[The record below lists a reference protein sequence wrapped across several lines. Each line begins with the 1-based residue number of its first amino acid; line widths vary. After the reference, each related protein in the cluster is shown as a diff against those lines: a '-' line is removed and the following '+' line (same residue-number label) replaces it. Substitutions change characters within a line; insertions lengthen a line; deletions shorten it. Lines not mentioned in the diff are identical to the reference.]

1 MSQHPQKTSNV
12 VRIIG
17 GQWRSR
23 KLHFSDV
30 PDLRPT
36 PDRVRET
43 VFNWLQPVIIGARCL
58 DVFAGSGA
66 LGFEALSRGA
76 THCLF
81 IDKHPQSTADILYNL
96 TLLKTGAGETMTG
109 DSLQILQHLHESPGD
124 KQFNVVF
131 VDPPY
136 AMNCALQCC
145 QLLVEHQWLA
155 DEAYIFIESS
165 TAIDEQQLPQHWK
178 LHRQKKAG
186 NVHYHLAIQQK
197 S

>member
-1 MSQHPQKTSNV
+1 MPQQSKSTSNV

-23 KLHFSDV
+23 KLHFKDI

-43 VFNWLQPVIIGARCL
+43 VFNWLQPVIVGARCL
-58 DVFAGSGA
+58 DTFAGSGA

-76 THCLF
+76 AHCLF
-81 IDKHPQSTADILYNL
+81 IDKHPQSIADIQYNL
-96 TLLKTGAGETMTG
+96 ALLKTDAGETMTG
-109 DSLQILQHLHESPGD
+109 DSLQILHHLHESPKD
-124 KQFNVVF
+124 RRFDVIF
-131 VDPPY
+131 IDPPY

-145 QLLVEHQWLA
+145 QLLVEYQWLA
-155 DEAYIFIESS
+155 NEAYIYLESA
-165 TAIDEQQLPQHWK
+165 TAIDEQQLPEHWK

-197 S
+197 P

>member
-1 MSQHPQKTSNV
+1 MPGQSQKTSNI

-23 KLHFSDV
+23 KLHFNDI

-43 VFNWLQPVIIGARCL
+43 VFNWLQPVIVGSRCL
-58 DVFAGSGA
+58 DVFSGSGA

-81 IDKHPQSTADILYNL
+81 IDNHPQSTSDIQHNL
-96 TLLKTGAGETMTG
+96 KLLKTDAGETMTG
-109 DSLQILQHLHESPGD
+109 DSLQILQHLHESPSD

-131 VDPPY
+131 IDPPY

-145 QLLVEHQWLA
+145 QLLNEHQWLA
-155 DEAYIFIESS
+155 NEAYIYIESP
-165 TAIDEQQLPQHWK
+165 TAIDEQQLPAHWN

-186 NVHYHLAIQQK
+186 NVHYHLAIQQRP
-197 S
+197 

>member
-1 MSQHPQKTSNV
+1 MPQHPQKTSNI
-12 VRIIG
+12 VRVIG
-17 GQWRSR
+17 GRWRSR
-23 KLHFSDV
+23 KLHFSDI

-43 VFNWLQPVIIGARCL
+43 VFNWLQPVIVGARCL

-66 LGFEALSRGA
+66 LGLEALSRGA
-76 THCLF
+76 ALCLF
-81 IDKHPQSTADILYNL
+81 LDKHPQSTADIQHNL
-96 TLLKTGAGETMTG
+96 KLLKTDAGETMTG
-109 DSLQILQHLHESPGD
+109 DSLQILKRLHESPCD

-136 AMNCALQCC
+136 AMDCALECC

-155 DEAYIFIESS
+155 DEAYIYMESA
-165 TAIDEQQLPQHWK
+165 TAIDEQQLPPLWK

>member
-1 MSQHPQKTSNV
+1 MPQHPHKTSNI
-12 VRIIG
+12 VRVIG

-23 KLHFSDV
+23 KLHFSDI

-43 VFNWLQPVIIGARCL
+43 VFNWLQPVIVGARCL

-76 THCLF
+76 AFCLF
-81 IDKHPQSTADILYNL
+81 IDKHPQSTADIQHNL
-96 TLLKTGAGETMTG
+96 KLLKSEAGETMTG
-109 DSLQILQHLHESPGD
+109 DSLQILQHMHESPAD
-124 KQFNVVF
+124 RQFKVVF

-136 AMNCALQCC
+136 ANDCALQCC
-145 QLLVEHQWLA
+145 QLLVEHHWLA
-155 DEAYIFIESS
+155 DEAYDYIESA
-165 TAIDEQQLPQHWK
+165 TAIDEQQLPPNWK

>member
-1 MSQHPQKTSNV
+1 MPQHPQKTSNV
-12 VRIIG
+12 VRVIG

-23 KLHFSDV
+23 KLHFSDI

-76 THCLF
+76 AHCLF
-81 IDKHPQSTADILYNL
+81 MDKHPQSTADIQHNL
-96 TLLKTGAGETMTG
+96 KLLKTEAGETMTG
-109 DSLQILQHLHESPGD
+109 DSVQILQHMHESPSD

-136 AMNCALQCC
+136 AMDCALQCC
-145 QLLVEHQWLA
+145 QLLVEHHWLA
-155 DEAYIFIESS
+155 DEA
-165 TAIDEQQLPQHWK
+165 
-178 LHRQKKAG
+178 
-186 NVHYHLAIQQK
+186 
-197 S
+197 

>member
-1 MSQHPQKTSNV
+1 MPRQSKKTSNV

-23 KLHFSDV
+23 KLHFSDI

-43 VFNWLQPVIIGARCL
+43 VFNWLQPIIIGARCL

-76 THCLF
+76 AHCLF
-81 IDKHPQSTADILYNL
+81 IDNHPQSTADIQQNL
-96 TLLKTGAGETMTG
+96 KLLKTDAGETMTG
-109 DSLQILQHLHESPGD
+109 DSLQILQHLHESPSD

-136 AMNCALQCC
+136 AMNCDLQVC
-145 QLLVEHQWLA
+145 QLLVEHHWLA
-155 DEAYIFIESS
+155 DEAYIYIESS
-165 TAIDEQQLPQHWK
+165 AAIDEQQLPPSWK
-178 LHRQKKAG
+178 LHRQQKAG